1 MMPCFFPKEYLK
13 NLFQIQGQ
21 MDGFLSFLSW
31 KFIKGIAAICIGQIG
46 SNLFLTGS
54 SHSRIG
60 WNQAREPDSLVPG
73 LLLNPPVF
81 IINP

>member
-13 NLFQIQGQ
+13 NLFSDTVPNGWLFVLLV
-21 MDGFLSFLSW
+21 MEVHE
-31 KFIKGIAAICIGQIG
+31 GIAAICVGQIG

-54 SHSRIG
+54 SHPRIG

-73 LLLNPPVF
+73 LLLSPPVF